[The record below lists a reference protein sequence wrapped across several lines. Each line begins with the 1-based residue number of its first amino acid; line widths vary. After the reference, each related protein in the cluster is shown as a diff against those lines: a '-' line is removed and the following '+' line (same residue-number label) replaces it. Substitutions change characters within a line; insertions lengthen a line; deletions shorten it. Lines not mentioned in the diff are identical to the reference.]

1 MYYKGNNIGLN
12 YDAATS
18 TWTFNNEP
26 QDFIDTNAFS
36 TVDPVFDYT
45 PPPAD
50 DEEEE
55 DTTCEEGYIY
65 DNTLKQCVPDP
76 ARNQY
81 METATGGGNDQP
93 PVKIAG
99 TDRYTTNNNFQAS
112 DEEYE
117 NMSAEEFVEN
127 YKQRGMVGKD
137 ENGNLFIDLSKM
149 SRKGSILDTIFGRYQ
164 NVGKAEAI
172 KKGDIPR
179 PTTEAEASV
188 RKSLKYMFDKNIAHG
203 DLNPNL
209 FNFKPLGMQTVT
221 SENFPLTK
229 LFEKDTENYKIILP
243 TKQSKSNTV
252 SGKTGTEVIGGWGN
266 KVFDTSHGVY
276 ERGDD
281 NIISNNPF
289 KETLNKWSKYASL
302 YSNYDTYLK
311 ESGVSDIRNKQM
323 IEAEKIKQQ
332 QIKTK
337 RENQKLVNE
346 LDKMIKDKDE
356 EKRKDKL
363 RENEIAM
370 QKKIKKAEAE
380 KKYQDTFTGGDSQ
393 GGEFVTI
400 PTKEKGGY
408 TGSTSSGTSLGSSLH
423 GTGSYKSYKPPTKSS
438 GGNLGSSV
446 HGTGSYKPKTTKKS
460 KTKRQTGPRMGDR

>member
-26 QDFIDTNAFS
+26 QDFIDTDSFS
-36 TVDPVFDYT
+36 TADPVFDYT

-55 DTTCEEGYIY
+55 DTNCPEGYIY

-76 ARNQY
+76 AQNQY
-81 METATGGGNDQP
+81 MQTATGGGNDQP

-127 YKQRGMVGKD
+127 YKQRGMVGKN

-149 SRKGSILDTIFGRYQ
+149 SRKGSVLDTIFGRYQ

-209 FNFKPLGMQTVT
+209 FNFKPLGMGTVD

-276 ERGDD
+276 ERSDD
-281 NIISNNPF
+281 IVPLNKYN
-289 KETLNKWSKYASL
+289 ETLNKWSKYASL

-356 EKRKDKL
+356 ERRKDKL
-363 RENEIAM
+363 KENEIAM

-380 KKYQDTFTGGDSQ
+380 REIKDFTNLKTGQSTTDSSGDTYTKKDDGGYTFTPSK
-393 GGEFVTI
+393 TSTT
-400 PTKEKGGY
+400 TKTYENKRRGGY
-408 TGSTSSGTSLGSSLH
+408 TGSTAGRGGTS
-423 GTGSYKSYKPPTKSS
+423 KAKSS
-438 GGNLGSSV
+438 PS
-446 HGTGSYKPKTTKKS
+446 KPKMTRPNPHTES
-460 KTKRQTGPRMGDR
+460 GFSY

>member
-76 ARNQY
+76 AQNQY
-81 METATGGGNDQP
+81 MQTATGGGNDQP

-276 ERGDD
+276 DKVAD
-281 NIISNNPF
+281 ISSDYNKKIHDFQTAILNTASKISDYRYAEDQEAQNLIDQQIAQKNKF
-289 KETLNKWSKYASL
+289 KL
-302 YSNYDTYLK
+302 LK
-311 ESGVSDIRNKQM
+311 QRA
-323 IEAEKIKQQ
+323 EAEKTRLQAEQ
-332 QIKTK
+332 E
-337 RENQKLVNE
+337 RL
-346 LDKMIKDKDE
+346 
-356 EKRKDKL
+356 
-363 RENEIAM
+363 
-370 QKKIKKAEAE
+370 KAEAEKKKLIDNERKMRQTIRDAEKKAKEE